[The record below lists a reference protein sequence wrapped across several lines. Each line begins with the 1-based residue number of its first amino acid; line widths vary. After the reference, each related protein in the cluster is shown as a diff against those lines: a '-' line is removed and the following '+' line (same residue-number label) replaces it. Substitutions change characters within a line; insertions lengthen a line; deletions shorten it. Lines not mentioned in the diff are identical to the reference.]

1 MGQFRDAMEEELRL
15 RNYSERTREA
25 YVYCVREQVRFVGS
39 APDVTGPEEVRR
51 YLMHLAQKP
60 VSWSFF
66 NQSVCA
72 LRFFYAKVLKRE
84 WGVERIPFHRR
95 GRRLP
100 VILGPDEVERL
111 LAAATSLRD
120 RALLETAYGCGLRL
134 SEIRPL
140 KVSDID
146 SARMVLRIE
155 QGKGR
160 KDRYVMLPKALLATL
175 RTYWLE
181 SKPRHWLFPGQEPG
195 QPLSDKTVQMALRK
209 ALRAAGI
216 QKPVSVHSLR
226 HAFATHLLEAGTNV
240 RAIQV
245 LLGHRSLGTTQL
257 YTHLASTYLNETKS
271 PLDRLTSKQ
280 DVPAKKEDPEK

>member
-1 MGQFRDAMEEELRL
+1 MAQFREAMEEELRL

-25 YVYCVREQVRFVGS
+25 YVYCVRQQVKFVGRS
-39 APDVTGPEEVRR
+39 PDVTGADDVRR

-72 LRFFYAKVLKRE
+72 LRFFYGQVLKRD
-84 WGVERIPFHRR
+84 WSVERIPFHRR
-95 GRRLP
+95 GRKLP
-100 VILGPDEVERL
+100 VILDPDEVDRV

-120 RALLETAYGCGLRL
+120 RALFESAYGCGLRL
-134 SEIRPL
+134 SEIRHL

-146 SARMVLRIE
+146 SQRMVVRIE
-155 QGKGR
+155 QGKGN
-160 KDRYVMLPKALLATL
+160 KDRYVMLPKTLLATL

-216 QKPVSVHSLR
+216 RKPVSVHSLR
-226 HAFATHLLEAGTNV
+226 HYAGS
-240 RAIQV
+240 RIMPSRW
-245 LLGHRSLGTTQL
+245 LGAARCLGSEL
-257 YTHLASTYLNETKS
+257 RN
-271 PLDRLTSKQ
+271 
-280 DVPAKKEDPEK
+280 PA